1 MEFEGRII
9 RVLPTRGGT
18 SQRGNEWK
26 ALPFVFAY
34 YENPDQRW
42 EDKVL
47 LETFDTNQMAQ
58 IAQYCEI
65 GADHKVIVENGSVK
79 LKTLDIKCKCG
90 FSHNTK
96 DITTQ
101 SGEQRIINEMRCY
114 KLEIIGQQPA
124 MQGTLGQAVASQS
137 QAVFQQQPGNVLG
150 GPQTPPYNSH
160 MPFPPQVDAQGNPI
174 HQNDDDLPF

>member
-1 MEFEGRII
+1 MEFKGRII
-9 RVLPTRGGT
+9 RVLPTRGGV

-34 YENPDQRW
+34 YESGEQRF

-47 LETFDTNQMAQ
+47 LETFDTNLMAQ
-58 IAQYCEI
+58 IASYCVI
-65 GADHKVIVENGSVK
+65 GQDGKVVVENGSVK
-79 LKTLDIKCKCG
+79 LKTLDIKCNCG

-114 KLEIIGQQPA
+114 KLEITPQQAQQPA
-124 MQGTLGQAVASQS
+124 PQ
-137 QAVFQQQPGNVLG
+137 QQQPTFG
-150 GPQTPPYNSH
+150 QQAAA
-160 MPFPPQVDAQGNPI
+160 PFPPQVDSQGNPI
-174 HQNDDDLPF
+174 TNQGGNYDDLPF

>member
-9 RVLPTRGGT
+9 SVLPTHGGT

-47 LETFDTNQMAQ
+47 LETFDTNLMAQ

-65 GADHKVIVENGSVK
+65 GADKKVVVENGSVK

-90 FSHNTK
+90 FSHNVK
-96 DITTQ
+96 DVARKDG
-101 SGEQRIINEMRCY
+101 SGTVTLNEMRCY
-114 KLEIIGQQPA
+114 KLEIVGQQPA
-124 MQGTLGQAVASQS
+124 PAPQS
-137 QAVFQQQPGNVLG
+137 QPQTGNALG
-150 GPQTPPYNSH
+150 GPQAPPYNQH
-160 MPFPPQVDAQGNPI
+160 MPFPPQVDNFGYPI
-174 HQNDDDLPF
+174 QPSKPEDDDLPF

>member
-9 RVLPTRGGT
+9 RVLPTRSGT
-18 SQRGNEWK
+18 SQRGDWK

-65 GADHKVIVENGSVK
+65 GADKKVVVENGSVK
-79 LKTLDIKCKCG
+79 LKVLDIKCRCG
-90 FSHNTK
+90 FSHNVK
-96 DITTQ
+96 DVTRKDG
-101 SGEQRIINEMRCY
+101 SGTATINEMRCY
-114 KLEIIGQQPA
+114 KLEISG
-124 MQGTLGQAVASQS
+124 
-137 QAVFQQQPGNVLG
+137 QQQPSQVPQYQQQPVVLG
-150 GPQTPPYNSH
+150 GPQTPTYNPQ
-160 MPFPPQVDAQGNPI
+160 MPFPPQADAQGNTINP
-174 HQNDDDLPF
+174 NDDDLPF

>member
-9 RVLPTRGGT
+9 RVLPTHGGT

-47 LETFDTNQMAQ
+47 LETFDTNLMAQ

-65 GADHKVIVENGSVK
+65 GADKKVVVENGSVK

-90 FSHNTK
+90 FSHNVK
-96 DITTQ
+96 DVARKDG
-101 SGEQRIINEMRCY
+101 SGTVTLNEMRCY
-114 KLEIIGQQPA
+114 KLEIVGQQPA
-124 MQGTLGQAVASQS
+124 PAPQS
-137 QAVFQQQPGNVLG
+137 QQQPGNVLG
-150 GPQTPPYNSH
+150 GPQTPPYNPQQ
-160 MPFPPQVDAQGNPI
+160 PFPPQVDNFGYPI
-174 HQNDDDLPF
+174 QPIKPGDDDLPF

>member
-1 MEFEGRII
+1 M
-9 RVLPTRGGT
+9 LPTRGGT

-90 FSHNTK
+90 FSHNVK
-96 DITTQ
+96 DVARRDG
-101 SGEQRIINEMRCY
+101 SGTATLNEMRCY
-114 KLEIIGQQPA
+114 KLEIIGQAQAQQPA
-124 MQGTLGQAVASQS
+124 PAPQYQP
-137 QAVFQQQPGNVLG
+137 QPGNVLG
-150 GPQTPPYNSH
+150 GPQTPPYNPH

>member
-26 ALPFVFAY
+26 ALPFVF
-34 YENPDQRW
+34 
-42 EDKVL
+42 
-47 LETFDTNQMAQ
+47 NQMAQ

-90 FSHNTK
+90 FSHNVK
-96 DITTQ
+96 DVARRDG
-101 SGEQRIINEMRCY
+101 SGTATLNEMRCY
-114 KLEIIGQQPA
+114 KLEIIGQTQQPA
-124 MQGTLGQAVASQS
+124 PAPQY
-137 QAVFQQQPGNVLG
+137 QQQPGNVLG
-150 GPQTPPYNSH
+150 GPQTPPYNPH

>member
-1 MEFEGRII
+1 M

-90 FSHNTK
+90 FSHNVK
-96 DITTQ
+96 DVARRDG
-101 SGEQRIINEMRCY
+101 SGTATLNEMRCY
-114 KLEIIGQQPA
+114 TLEVIGQSQAQQPA
-124 MQGTLGQAVASQS
+124 
-137 QAVFQQQPGNVLG
+137 QQQQAQPAYQ
-150 GPQTPPYNSH
+150 PQPQV
-160 MPFPPQVDAQGNPI
+160 PFPPQTPAT
-174 HQNDDDLPF
+174 DDDLPF